1 MKNRRY
7 QQSIDAVCDHIYRHL
22 DEPLTVEELS
32 EIANFSKYHFHRL
45 FAASVGV
52 NVSRF
57 IQLLRLK
64 RASYQLVFDRDQK
77 IIDIAFSVGYDS
89 AEAFHRA
96 FKKNFGVSPSE
107 FRKQPVWSDWHDQ
120 YQFKMHGRDMVM
132 QLKDKVE
139 VIDFP
144 EIKIAVFEHSGSPL
158 VLNDSIAQF
167 IDWRKNSGLS
177 PIKTSRTFGVPFND
191 PNMVEPEAFCFDI
204 CGEVKQTVPE
214 NPQGVINK
222 VIPAGRCAKIRH
234 IGSRDHLDDKIYYL
248 YREWLGENDEST
260 RDFPVFFEYLNFFP
274 EVAEHEQITDIY
286 LPLVG

>member
-7 QQSIDAVCDHIYRHL
+7 QQSIDAVCDYIYRHL

-32 EIANFSKYHFHRL
+32 GIAHFSKFHFHRL

-64 RASYQLVFDRDQK
+64 RASYQLVFQPEQK
-77 IIDIAFSVGYDS
+77 IIDIAFSAGYDS

-96 FKKNFGVSPSE
+96 FKKSFGVAPGA
-107 FRKQPVWSDWHDQ
+107 FRQNPVWSDWHDQ
-120 YQFKMHGRDMVM
+120 YQFKMYGRERMM
-132 QLKDKVE
+132 QLNDQVE

-144 EIKIAVFEHSGSPL
+144 EIKIAVVEHNGSPQT
-158 VLNDSIAQF
+158 LNHSIARF
-167 IDWRKNSGLS
+167 IEWRKSSGLS
-177 PIKTSRTFGVPFND
+177 PIQSSRTFGVPFND
-191 PNMVEPEAFCFDI
+191 PNVVEPDAFCFDI
-204 CGEVKQTVPE
+204 CGQVRQSIPP

-222 VIPAGRCAKIRH
+222 VIPAGRCARLRH
-234 IGSRDHLDDKIYYL
+234 LGSRDHLDDKIYYL
-248 YREWLGENDEST
+248 YREWLGEHQESA

-274 EVAEHEQITDIY
+274 EVAEHEQITDIF
-286 LPLVG
+286 LPLE